1 MKRINNR
8 GAILL
13 ETLIVSVFIMTI
25 FVLVYRNTV
34 PLMGEYQ
41 KLENFDD
48 VDSVYAANLIKNM
61 VVTYVSSERIETLLG
76 TNSYYDISNCDQVIE
91 GISLY
96 DDSNY
101 CKTLKNNLHIE
112 DDDIMYITRYDETG
126 LNNFKN
132 TIKNNSY
139 FNGGSLGNF
148 VNYLDTVTSNE
159 SFYNPNDENKKL
171 EGKYR
176 IFISRTVTMMDGT
189 TIKKYSNIGVYKNNY
204 TGEQS

>member
-48 VDSVYAANLIKNM
+48 VDSVYAANLVKNM
-61 VVTYVSSERIETLLG
+61 VITYVSSERIEALLS
-76 TNSYYDISNCDQVIE
+76 TNSYYDISNCDQVVE
-91 GISLY
+91 GTSLY
-96 DDSNY
+96 DDSDY
-101 CKTLKNNLHIE
+101 CETLKNNLHIE

-132 TIKNNSY
+132 TIKNSNH
-139 FNGGSLGNF
+139 FNDGSLDKF
-148 VNYLDTVTSNE
+148 IDYLDTVASNE
-159 SFYNPNDENKKL
+159 SFYNPDDINKKL

-189 TIKKYSNIGVYKNNY
+189 TIKKYSSIGVYKNNY
-204 TGEQS
+204 TGE